1 MPEVYLV
8 VVRGEASVL
17 WGVFVA
23 GDVVELFEVF
33 EGGGDGFAVHAGL
46 LGDDGGGEG
55 EAFGVGEYVS
65 EDDDGAGGELRVA
78 EYDVWYLG
86 EVVFDFSGDV
96 DHLGGFFGCG
106 VGEVGDVVV
115 EV

>member
-1 MPEVYLV
+1 MPDVYFV
-8 VVRGEASVL
+8 VVWGEASVL

-33 EGGGDGFAVHAGL
+33 ECGGDGFAVHAGL

-55 EAFGVGEYVS
+55 EAFGVGKYVS
-65 EDDDGAGGELRVA
+65 EYDDGAGGELGVA

-86 EVVFDFSGDV
+86 EVIFDFAGDV
-96 DHLGGFFGCG
+96 DHLGGFFGG
-106 VGEVGDVVV
+106 DVREVGNVGV